1 MHFEIYLRLYLFDW
15 RFFMKFKE
23 VIIETATEGIELLN
37 AVLIKLDIAEAV
49 IEDASV
55 FEDFLKADNMSWDYY
70 DESLNNMK
78 DCPTRMKIYLG
89 DNEQGEQELKALK
102 DELNNLKNDEIGI
115 DLGSLNIT
123 VNIVDDED
131 WANNWKEF
139 FKPFEVGEKL
149 LVKPTWESVENKDD
163 RIILEIDPGASFG
176 TGQHYTTQLCLEQI
190 EKYIKPK
197 MEVLDMGCGSGIL
210 SIASILLGAKHVV
223 GVDIDENA
231 VRIAKENALVNNIR
245 EDKFKVY
252 CGNVIEDERLQDVIG
267 FNKYDMIVVNIIADV
282 IIEMS
287 DCFPKFLKQ
296 GGILI
301 TSGIIEKYIDQVK
314 EALVNLGFE
323 IKETIQKED
332 WVSITAVLI

>member
-1 MHFEIYLRLYLFDW
+1 
-15 RFFMKFKE
+15 MKFKE
-23 VIIETATEGIELLN
+23 VIIETTTEGIELLN
-37 AVLIKLDIAEAV
+37 AVLIKLDIAEVV

-55 FEDFLKADNMSWDYY
+55 FEDFLNADNMSWDYY
-70 DESLNNMK
+70 DESLNSMK

-89 DNEQGEQELKALK
+89 DNEQGEQELNALK
-102 DELNNLKNDEIGI
+102 DELNNLKNDVIDV

-131 WANNWKEF
+131 WANNWKQF

-149 LVKPTWESVENKDD
+149 LVKPTWESVENIGD
-163 RIILEIDPGASFG
+163 RIVLEIDPGASFG

-197 MEVLDMGCGSGIL
+197 IEVLDMGCGSGIL

-245 EDKFKVY
+245 EDKFLVY

-301 TSGIIEKYIDQVK
+301 TSGIIEKYVDKVK
-314 EALVNLGFE
+314 DALVNLGFE

-332 WVSITAVLI
+332 WVSITAVLK

>member
-1 MHFEIYLRLYLFDW
+1 
-15 RFFMKFKE
+15 MKFKE
-23 VIIETATEGIELLN
+23 VIIETTTEGIEVLN
-37 AVLIKLDIAEAV
+37 AVLIKLDIAEVV

-55 FEDFLKADNMSWDYY
+55 FEDFLNADNMSWDYY
-70 DESLNNMK
+70 DESLNSMK
-78 DCPTRMKIYLG
+78 DCPTKMKIYLG
-89 DNEQGEQELKALK
+89 DNEQGEQELKTLK
-102 DELNNLKNDEIGI
+102 DELNNLKNENIDI
-115 DLGSLNIT
+115 DLGSLNTT

-131 WANNWKEF
+131 WANNWKQF

-149 LVKPTWESVENKDD
+149 LVKPTWESVENKGD
-163 RIILEIDPGASFG
+163 RIVLEIDPGASFG

-197 MEVLDMGCGSGIL
+197 TEVLDMGCGSGIL

-245 EDKFKVY
+245 EDKFMLY
-252 CGNVIEDERLQDVIG
+252 CGNVIEDERLQDAIG

-301 TSGIIEKYIDQVK
+301 TSGIIEKYVDQVK
-314 EALVNLGFE
+314 DALINLGFE

-332 WVSITAVLI
+332 WVSITAVLK

>member
-1 MHFEIYLRLYLFDW
+1 
-15 RFFMKFKE
+15 MKFKE
-23 VIIETATEGIELLN
+23 VIIETTTEGIEFLN
-37 AVLIKLDIAEAV
+37 AVLIKLDIAEVV

-55 FEDFLKADNMSWDYY
+55 FEEFLNADTMSWDYY
-70 DESLNNMK
+70 DESLNSMK
-78 DCPTRMKIYLG
+78 DCATRMKIYLG
-89 DNEQGEQELKALK
+89 DNEQGEQELNALK
-102 DELNNLKNDEIGI
+102 EELNNLKIDNTDI

-131 WANNWKEF
+131 WANNWKQF
-139 FKPFEVGEKL
+139 FKPFEVGEKI
-149 LVKPTWESVENKDD
+149 LVKPTWESIEDKGD
-163 RIILEIDPGASFG
+163 RIVLEIDPGASFG
-176 TGQHYTTQLCLEQI
+176 TGQHHTTQLCIEQI
-190 EKYIKPK
+190 EKYIKNK

-245 EDKFKVY
+245 EDKFLAY
-252 CGNVIEDERLQDVIG
+252 CGNVIEDERLQDAIG
-267 FNKYDMIVVNIIADV
+267 FNKYDMIVVNIIADI

-301 TSGIIEKYIDQVK
+301 TSGIIEKYVDQVK
-314 EALVNLGFE
+314 DTLINLGFE

-332 WVSITAVLI
+332 WVSITAILK

>member
-1 MHFEIYLRLYLFDW
+1 
-15 RFFMKFKE
+15 MKFKE
-23 VIIETATEGIELLN
+23 VIIETTTEGIELLN
-37 AVLIKLDIAEAV
+37 AVLIKLDIAEVV

-55 FEDFLKADNMSWDYY
+55 FEDFLNADTMSWDYY
-70 DESLNNMK
+70 DESLNSMK

-89 DNEQGEQELKALK
+89 DNEQGEQELMALK
-102 DELNNLKNDEIGI
+102 EELNNLKNDDADV
-115 DLGSLNIT
+115 DLGSLDLS

-131 WANNWKEF
+131 WANNWKQF

-149 LVKPTWESVENKDD
+149 LVKPTWESVENKGD
-163 RIILEIDPGASFG
+163 RIVLEIDPGASFG
-176 TGQHYTTQLCLEQI
+176 TGQHFTTQLCLEQI
-190 EKYIKPK
+190 EKYIKPE

-210 SIASILLGAKHVV
+210 SIASILLGAKQVV

-231 VRIAKENALVNNIR
+231 VRIARENALVNNIR
-245 EDKFKVY
+245 EDKFLVY

-301 TSGIIEKYIDQVK
+301 TSGIIEKYVDKVK
-314 EALVNLGFE
+314 DALVNLGFE

-332 WVSITAVLI
+332 WVSITAILM

>member
-1 MHFEIYLRLYLFDW
+1 
-15 RFFMKFKE
+15 MKFKE
-23 VIIETATEGIELLN
+23 VIIETTTEGIELLN
-37 AVLIKLDIAEAV
+37 AVLIKLDIAEVV

-70 DESLNNMK
+70 DESLNSMK

-89 DNEQGEQELKALK
+89 DNEQGEQELNALK
-102 DELNNLKNDEIGI
+102 DELNNLKNDDIDV
-115 DLGSLNIT
+115 DLGSLNIA

-131 WANNWKEF
+131 WANNWKQF

-149 LVKPTWESVENKDD
+149 LVKPTWETVENKGD
-163 RIILEIDPGASFG
+163 RIVLEIDPGASFG
-176 TGQHYTTQLCLEQI
+176 TGQHFTTQLCLEQI

-210 SIASILLGAKHVV
+210 SIASILLGAKRVV

-245 EDKFKVY
+245 EDKFLVY

-301 TSGIIEKYIDQVK
+301 TSGIIEKYVDKVK
-314 EALVNLGFE
+314 DALINLGFE

-332 WVSITAVLI
+332 WVSITAVLK

>member
-1 MHFEIYLRLYLFDW
+1 
-15 RFFMKFKE
+15 MKFKE
-23 VIIETATEGIELLN
+23 VIIETTTEGIELLN
-37 AVLIKLDIAEAV
+37 AVLIKLDIAEVV

-55 FEDFLKADNMSWDYY
+55 FEEFLTADTMSWDYY
-70 DESLNNMK
+70 DESLNSMK
-78 DCPTRMKIYLG
+78 DCATRIKIYLG
-89 DNEQGEQELKALK
+89 DNEQGEQELNALK
-102 DELNNLKNDEIGI
+102 DELNNLKNDDIDI

-131 WANNWKEF
+131 WANNWKQF
-139 FKPFEVGEKL
+139 FKPFEVGEKI
-149 LVKPTWESVENKDD
+149 LVKPTWESVEDKGD
-163 RIILEIDPGASFG
+163 RIVLEIDPGASFG
-176 TGQHYTTQLCLEQI
+176 TGQHYTTQLCIEQI
-190 EKYIKPK
+190 EKYIKNK

-245 EDKFKVY
+245 EDKFLAY
-252 CGNVIEDERLQDVIG
+252 CGNVIEDERLQDAIG
-267 FNKYDMIVVNIIADV
+267 FNKYDMIVVNIIADI

-301 TSGIIEKYIDQVK
+301 TSGIIEKYVDQVK
-314 EALVNLGFE
+314 DTLINLGFE

-332 WVSITAVLI
+332 WVSITAVLK